1 MQRSTFLRGTGGLAL
16 SAALALGACAQAA
29 EPALSP
35 ADARQQDLDVLYRS
49 LVQYHP
55 DLFANTPEADFLA
68 RKAEIEA
75 RLAGESD
82 VDFSLD
88 LQSLAALAGD
98 SHTQVSL
105 NAVADQVRFYP
116 MLLTWYDGHWYLTT
130 AEQAHGDLL
139 GSEVPAVNDHSM
151 EAVLESFS
159 ALLSADNPVK
169 LRRQEGRPPATFFRG
184 CRVNFRQ
191 ATIFWIIFLCL
202 IVFLFLDLYFLI
214 QNGESGLYLLLLGL
228 VLLWLIFT
236 FVYFYPLLV
245 RFDNK
250 LLRHVRNAF
259 LLSLTHL
266 GRTICLTALT
276 LAPLLIWM
284 VSGQLLLYTSVFWL
298 LVGFSAAA
306 YCSALLLRK
315 VFAAQMP
322 EERGD

>member
-1 MQRSTFLRGTGGLAL
+1 METPMSASLTAGASLAGLNY
-16 SAALALGACAQAA
+16 AA
-29 EPALSP
+29 E
-35 ADARQQDLDVLYRS
+35 
-49 LVQYHP
+49 
-55 DLFANTPEADFLA
+55 
-68 RKAEIEA
+68 
-75 RLAGESD
+75 
-82 VDFSLD
+82 
-88 LQSLAALAGD
+88 
-98 SHTQVSL
+98 
-105 NAVADQVRFYP
+105 
-116 MLLTWYDGHWYLTT
+116 
-130 AEQAHGDLL
+130 
-139 GSEVPAVNDHSM
+139 
-151 EAVLESFS
+151 
-159 ALLSADNPVK
+159 K
-169 LRRQEGRPPATFFRG
+169 LRRQEGRPAANFFRG
-184 CRVNFRQ
+184 FRVNFRQ

-306 YCSALLLRK
+306 HCSALLLRK
-315 VFAAQMP
+315 VFAGQMP

>member
-1 MQRSTFLRGTGGLAL
+1 M
-16 SAALALGACAQAA
+16 
-29 EPALSP
+29 
-35 ADARQQDLDVLYRS
+35 
-49 LVQYHP
+49 
-55 DLFANTPEADFLA
+55 
-68 RKAEIEA
+68 
-75 RLAGESD
+75 
-82 VDFSLD
+82 
-88 LQSLAALAGD
+88 
-98 SHTQVSL
+98 
-105 NAVADQVRFYP
+105 
-116 MLLTWYDGHWYLTT
+116 
-130 AEQAHGDLL
+130 
-139 GSEVPAVNDHSM
+139 
-151 EAVLESFS
+151 
-159 ALLSADNPVK
+159 
-169 LRRQEGRPPATFFRG
+169 
-184 CRVNFRQ
+184 
-191 ATIFWIIFLCL
+191 
-202 IVFLFLDLYFLI
+202 VFLFLDFYFLI

-266 GRTICLTALT
+266 GRTICLTALA

>member
-1 MQRSTFLRGTGGLAL
+1 MDRQRTNPFVEFLELLADLAILNVLFLLCCLPVVTAGGVLAGL
-16 SAALALGACAQAA
+16 NYAA
-29 EPALSP
+29 E
-35 ADARQQDLDVLYRS
+35 
-49 LVQYHP
+49 
-55 DLFANTPEADFLA
+55 
-68 RKAEIEA
+68 
-75 RLAGESD
+75 
-82 VDFSLD
+82 
-88 LQSLAALAGD
+88 
-98 SHTQVSL
+98 
-105 NAVADQVRFYP
+105 
-116 MLLTWYDGHWYLTT
+116 
-130 AEQAHGDLL
+130 
-139 GSEVPAVNDHSM
+139 
-151 EAVLESFS
+151 
-159 ALLSADNPVK
+159 K
-169 LRRQEGRPPATFFRG
+169 LRRQEGRPAANFFRG
-184 CRVNFRQ
+184 FRVNFRQ

-202 IVFLFLDLYFLI
+202 MVFLFLDLYFLI

-236 FVYFYPLLV
+236 FIYFYPLLV